1 MEGRGMRVVALDH
14 IVLLTADPER
24 LIAWYRDVLGLR
36 PERLEQWR
44 RGEVPFA
51 SLRVSESSIID
62 VLAGDRTGSNVEH
75 LALVVD
81 DADLAALA
89 AEHGV
94 DGPRSLFGARGQ
106 GRGIYLRDPDGNGV
120 ELRSYP

>member
-1 MEGRGMRVVALDH
+1 MRIEALDH
-14 IVLLTADPER
+14 IVLVTPEPER
-24 LIAWYRDVLGLR
+24 LIDWYRTVLGLR

-51 SLRVSESSIID
+51 SLRVSPTTIID
-62 VLAGDRTGSNVEH
+62 VLRGERTGTNLEH
-75 LALVVD
+75 TAFVVD
-81 DADLAALA
+81 LDDAGLTALA
-89 AEHGV
+89 AGHGV
-94 DGPRSLFGARGQ
+94 AGPKDLFGARGQ

>member
-1 MEGRGMRVVALDH
+1 VRIEALDH
-14 IVLLTADPER
+14 IVLVTPEPER
-24 LIAWYRDVLGLR
+24 LIDWYRTVLGLR

-51 SLRVSESSIID
+51 SLRVSPTTIID
-62 VLAGDRTGSNVEH
+62 VLRGERTGTNLEH
-75 LALVVD
+75 TAFVVD
-81 DADLAALA
+81 LDDAGLTALA
-89 AEHGV
+89 AGHGV
-94 DGPRSLFGARGQ
+94 AGPKDLFGARGQ